1 MKKLIMSLFTFTG
14 VLSICLLSIL
24 LDVKAAA
31 TNDINEL
38 WGELTKAYLGREYSD
53 YNDKK
58 IVGNYYKVGIMGHR
72 IVTNISKVTL
82 NAYRMEDLI
91 PSKSVGYASQTKV
104 TTTSSY
110 TVLNKII
117 SNAKVKV
124 GTCEQI
130 QAVVNLK
137 DTGNVGANT
146 SYTNEYEFAIE
157 KTFAETLFKSLTVED
172 TLDYTTIP
180 SDKKTFSVSRVA
192 CVLEFDIAS
201 TYTEE
206 QNMFGKWNAIGST
219 RVNDFKIRYYIA
231 DVICY
236 CYNDNTFGDTKM
248 GVYPLSVIKEF

>member
-1 MKKLIMSLFTFTG
+1 MKKFI
-14 VLSICLLSIL
+14 LSFLNFIGLLSISL
-24 LDVKAAA
+24 LFIPLDANAES

-38 WGELTKAYLGREYSD
+38 WGEKTKDFLGKDYSEY
-53 YNDKK
+53 NNKK
-58 IVGNYYKVGIMGHR
+58 IIGKYYKVGIMGHH

-91 PSKSVGYASQTKV
+91 PSKSVGLASETKV
-104 TTTSSY
+104 TTTSTY
-110 TVLNKII
+110 TVINQII
-117 SNAKVKV
+117 SSAKVKV
-124 GTCEQI
+124 GTCDEI
-130 QAVVNLK
+130 KAVVNLE
-137 DTGNVGANT
+137 DIGNVGTNT
-146 SYTNEYEFAIE
+146 SLTTEYTFAIE
-157 KTFAETLFKSLTVED
+157 QTFAETLYKSLTVED

-206 QNMFGKWNAIGST
+206 QNMFGKWNAINST
-219 RVNDFKIRYYIA
+219 RVENFKIRYYIA

-248 GVYPLSVIKEF
+248 GVYPLKVIKEY

>member
-1 MKKLIMSLFTFTG
+1 MKKIMLSLCCFIG
-14 VLSICLLSIL
+14 LLSISL
-24 LDVKAAA
+24 LFIPLTANAEA

-38 WGELTKAYLGREYSD
+38 WGEMTRDYLGRNYSD
-53 YNDKK
+53 YNGKK
-58 IVGNYYKVGIMGHR
+58 ITGKYYKVGIMGHH
-72 IVTNISKVTL
+72 IVTNINNVKL

-91 PSKSVGYASQTKV
+91 PSKSVGLASETKV

-110 TVLNKII
+110 TVVNQII
-117 SNAKVKV
+117 SSAKVKV
-124 GTCEQI
+124 GTCDEI
-130 QAVVNLK
+130 KAVVNLE
-137 DTGNVGANT
+137 DVGSVGTKT
-146 SYTNEYEFAIE
+146 SFTTEYTFAIE
-157 KTFAETLFKSLTVED
+157 KTFSESLYKSLTIED

-206 QNMFGKWNAIGST
+206 QNMWGKWKVLAST
-219 RVNDFKIRYYIA
+219 KVENFKIRFYIA

-248 GVYPLSVIKEF
+248 GVYPLSVIKEI